1 MIRTLPTINIADEMY
16 YIDLRL
22 REFRHVDDLMN
33 SISFDQLFEAD
44 GRNLFLYDSQSKN
57 VFSGDDEEYERR
69 KEEIELVNL
78 PDFAEMDP
86 EGFAL
91 MQEREDDLG
100 IRIAELLK
108 QDESINSKGKKI

>member
-1 MIRTLPTINIADEMY
+1 MIRTLPKINIADEMY
-16 YIDLRL
+16 FIDLRL

-33 SISFDQLFEAD
+33 SISFDQMFEAD

-57 VFSGDDEEYERR
+57 VFSGSDLEYEMR
-69 KEEIELVNL
+69 KDEIELVNL
-78 PDFAEMDP
+78 PGFAQMDP

-91 MQEREDDLG
+91 MQERKDDIG

-108 QDESINSKGKKI
+108 QDESINSTGKKL